1 VNTTIFCSS
10 GEGIVCGNLR
20 PPTDPN
26 DCNITGTFLYSVIN
40 VGTESF
46 IVNNAVIFV
55 NDLAPVGILDLFP
68 QPPVV
73 TPGNTIFGSA
83 LAVINVCGPESTVTF
98 VVNASTAIG
107 GVCSDTESFQFI
119 PPPVS

>member
-1 VNTTIFCSS
+1 
-10 GEGIVCGNLR
+10 VCGNLQ

-26 DCNITGTFLYSVIN
+26 DCNITATFRYSVSN

-46 IVNNAVIFV
+46 IVDNAVIFV
-55 NDLAPVGILDLFP
+55 NDLAPLSILGLFP

-73 TPGNTIFGSA
+73 TPGSTIFGSA
-83 LAVINVCGPESTVTF
+83 LGVINVCGIEDFTVTF
-98 VVNASTAIG
+98 VVNANTAIG
-107 GVCSDTESFQFI
+107 GVCSDTDSFQFI